1 MHILVGSQTMHSRY
15 YNMNIFDGYVSNWT
29 VLFGKHKN
37 TKFKDVPA
45 DYLRWCYERGVCD
58 KNEKVAGYLEARF
71 GD

>member
-1 MHILVGSQTMHSRY
+1 MMADSEENKSET
-15 YNMNIFDGYVSNWT
+15 FDYVSNWT